1 MNYRMTA
8 ALLSLAGF
16 FISAYLYLYKI
27 GKIGTLACGT
37 GGCET
42 VQLSQWSRFGGLE
55 VSLIGLLGYALLL
68 GLTLVALQHPPSS
81 RSRPM
86 TLLLIFSGLGV
97 AFTGY
102 LTYLELFVIHAIC
115 RWCVG
120 SAVIILGIFIVG
132 LLEYRRTQRIAG
144 RTSLYPDAPLTR

>member
-8 ALLSLAGF
+8 ALLSLAGL

-81 RSRPM
+81 RSWPI
-86 TLLLIFSGLGV
+86 TVLLILSGLGV

-115 RWCVG
+115 RWCVA
-120 SAVIILGIFIVG
+120 SAAIICAIFILAV
-132 LLEYRRTQRIAG
+132 LEHQRPAPG
-144 RTSLYPDAPLTR
+144 RDG